1 MVILV
6 YNIFNTLNNTRAR
19 ANGGKNMISKDM
31 LVIDILQQGDPD
43 KLAEVL
49 MQSGMHC
56 LHCMLAHN
64 ETLEEAAATHGID
77 VDKLVEQLNA
87 VIAG

>member
-1 MVILV
+1 
-6 YNIFNTLNNTRAR
+6 
-19 ANGGKNMISKDM
+19 MISKDM

-64 ETLEEAAATHGID
+64 ETLEEAAMTHGID
-77 VDKLVEQLNA
+77 VDKLVEQLKE
-87 VIAG
+87 VAGE